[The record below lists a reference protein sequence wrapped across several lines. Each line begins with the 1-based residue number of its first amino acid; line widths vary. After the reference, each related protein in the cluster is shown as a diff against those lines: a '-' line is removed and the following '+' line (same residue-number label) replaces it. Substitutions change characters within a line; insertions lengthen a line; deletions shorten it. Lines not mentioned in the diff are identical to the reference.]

1 VASQLGRDCKEAY
14 ASVRCLGLSSSA
26 SERLARLVL
35 HWAECPLANPDK
47 DPAKVRIRVILTHE
61 EIGQSMGTTRETIS
75 RTLREF
81 REKQWITT
89 NGSVWTITNED
100 AIRRV
105 AAL

>member
-1 VASQLGRDCKEAY
+1 
-14 ASVRCLGLSSSA
+14 
-26 SERLARLVL
+26 
-35 HWAECPLANPDK
+35 
-47 DPAKVRIRVILTHE
+47 
-61 EIGQSMGTTRETIS
+61 MGTTRETIS